1 MISSAIDFGENKES
15 NKSNKS
21 KYVEL
26 YVGLANR
33 SSQTFDVSRVF
44 IVRRDFL
51 IIIKEKRRQLTRVAA
66 TLFVLNRS
74 AIFVRTLSK

>member
-44 IVRRDFL
+44 IVRRDFFNNN
-51 IIIKEKRRQLTRVAA
+51 KRKKKTINTRCSNA
-66 TLFVLNRS
+66 F
-74 AIFVRTLSK
+74 RT